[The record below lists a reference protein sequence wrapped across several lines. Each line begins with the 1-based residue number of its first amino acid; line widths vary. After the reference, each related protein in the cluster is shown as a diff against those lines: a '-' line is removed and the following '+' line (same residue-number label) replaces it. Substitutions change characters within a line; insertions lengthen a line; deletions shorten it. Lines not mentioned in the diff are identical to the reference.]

1 MEQIATTA
9 DGQVVMG
16 VSPQQVQVMQMNP
29 GQVIQ
34 GTNGQQIMVHA
45 VPSGGPIQVAAPA
58 GTQGLQQIQVLPV
71 SSLQQG
77 QVLVQQA
84 QQPQIVQTID
94 GQTFI
99 YQPGAVIEGGNI
111 QQTPTVLN
119 INGNLVQIANTAP
132 PAATQTV
139 PQSTVTSSTTP
150 TLVQQAPNAQLTM
163 ANGNVV
169 MVRTNPDMVPANG
182 TNTQFQ
188 RVPIPGQEFL
198 EEEPLYVNAKQYRR
212 ILKRRQARAKLE
224 AEGKIPKER
233 PKYLHESRHRHAM
246 NRIRG
251 EGGRFHSGSVKKIKE
266 EMERQAQHAAQQ
278 VEVVQQQLTQ
288 VQQQQQQQELQ
299 RINVTYGSIPMNTP
313 IILENLPGMMK
324 SDSLSGDLKKE
335 ITF

>member
-16 VSPQQVQVMQMNP
+16 VSPQQVQVMQMNT

-34 GTNGQQIMVHA
+34 GANGQQIMVHT
-45 VPSGGPIQVAAPA
+45 VPSGGQIQVAATH
-58 GTQGLQQIQVLPV
+58 GTQGLQQIQVVPV

-84 QQPQIVQTID
+84 QQPQIVQTMD

-99 YQPGAVIEGGNI
+99 YQPSAVIEGSNL
-111 QQTPTVLN
+111 QQAPTVLN
-119 INGNLVQIANTAP
+119 INGNLVQIANAP
-132 PAATQTV
+132 QPTTTQTV
-139 PQSTVTSSTTP
+139 AQPTVTSP
-150 TLVQQAPNAQLTM
+150 TAPTVVQQAPNGQLAM
-163 ANGNVV
+163 ANGNLV
-169 MVRTNPDMVPANG
+169 MMVPASSS
-182 TNTQFQ
+182 TQFQ

-251 EGGRFHSGSVKKIKE
+251 EGGRFHSGSVKKRKE
-266 EMERQAQHAAQQ
+266 EMERQAQQAAQHQ
-278 VEVVQQQLTQ
+278 QHVEAVQHQQMSHQ
-288 VQQQQQQQELQ
+288 VQQQEMQ
-299 RINVTYGSIPMNTP
+299 RINVYSTSIQMNNP
-313 IILENLPGMMK
+313 IILENLPDMIKPDPLTLDM
-324 SDSLSGDLKKE
+324 KKE
-335 ITF
+335 ISF

>member
-34 GTNGQQIMVHA
+34 GANGQQIMVHA
-45 VPSGGPIQVAAPA
+45 VQSGGQIQVAAPA
-58 GTQGLQQIQVLPV
+58 GAQGLQQIQVVPV

-77 QVLVQQA
+77 QVLVQPTQ
-84 QQPQIVQTID
+84 QIVQTID

-99 YQPGAVIEGGNI
+99 YQPGAVLESGNI

-119 INGNLVQIANTAP
+119 INGNLVQIANAQ
-132 PAATQTV
+132 PATTQAV
-139 PQSTVTSSTTP
+139 ASSSPTTP
-150 TLVQQAPNAQLTM
+150 TVVQQAPNGQLAM
-163 ANGNVV
+163 ANGNLV
-169 MVRTNPDMVPANG
+169 MVRSPTDMVPG
-182 TNTQFQ
+182 TSGTQFQ
-188 RVPIPGQEFL
+188 RIPIPGQELL

-251 EGGRFHSGSVKKIKE
+251 EGGRFHSGSVKKRRQ
-266 EMERQAQHAAQQ
+266 EME
-278 VEVVQQQLTQ
+278 
-288 VQQQQQQQELQ
+288 QQQQQEAAQQAQTHQNQQVVQQQIQQHQQQQEVQ
-299 RINVTYGSIPMNTP
+299 RINVSYANIQMNTP
-313 IILENLPGMMK
+313 IILESLPEMIK
-324 SDSLSGDLKKE
+324 SDPLSIDTKKE